1 MKILPIIA
9 MSAVLLVS
17 GCSFVDIDVRGTEV
31 AHSYEKD
38 INEAERYNPGSDYFM
53 KTLGDVD
60 PRILYVDYGV
70 QSLPFVATYTLP
82 TEQKI
87 SIVVEA
93 EILFRLKKNPKDT
106 NNNMSYS
113 EDEYVQY
120 FSTSVSPLADGS
132 RDYALKVA
140 PLTLWNKLMS
150 EPTDLA
156 FRSVFTDANT
166 YNSFDSVESS
176 IVEIQKSIKEELVQ
190 QALLHKIEVVGIKI
204 KDIPVPTEIATA
216 RGKNLQLSQEAI
228 NQVQELKILARN
240 AGMQMAVDVRYAM
253 NNVIVDNLVSSQI
266 DKGYMFMET
275 LRKGVDKGNAM
286 EINITPDF
294 MRYLEK
300 GDTGQKASSAEVK
313 KSDDLFNKL
322 NSMTDAQLME
332 HFTKGE

>member
-1 MKILPIIA
+1 MKILSVIA
-9 MSAVLLVS
+9 MSSVLLVS
-17 GCSFVDIDVRGTEV
+17 GCSFVDVDVRGTEV

-38 INEAERYNPGSDYFM
+38 INQATRYNPGSDYFT
-53 KTLGDVD
+53 KTIGEVD

-87 SIVVEA
+87 SIQVEA
-93 EILFRLKKNPKDT
+93 EILFRLKKNPNDK
-106 NNNMSYS
+106 NNKMTYA
-113 EDEYVQY
+113 EDKYVQY
-120 FSTSVSPLADGS
+120 YSTSVSPVGDGT
-132 RDYALKVA
+132 RDYALKVV
-140 PLTLWNKLMS
+140 PVSLWNKLMS

-156 FRSVFTDANT
+156 FRSVFTDAET
-166 YNSFDSVESS
+166 YESFDSVESS
-176 IVEIQKSIKEELVQ
+176 IVEIQKSIKAELVQ
-190 QALLHKIEVVGIKI
+190 QASVHMIEVVGVKI

-216 RGKNLQLSQEAI
+216 RGKNLKLSQEAI
-228 NQVQELKILARN
+228 NQVQELQILARN

-275 LRKGVDKGNAM
+275 LRRGVDKGNAM

-300 GDTGQKASSAEVK
+300 GNSGKTESSAEVK
-313 KSDDLFNKL
+313 KSDELFNKL
-322 NSMTDAQLME
+322 NGMTDDQLMK